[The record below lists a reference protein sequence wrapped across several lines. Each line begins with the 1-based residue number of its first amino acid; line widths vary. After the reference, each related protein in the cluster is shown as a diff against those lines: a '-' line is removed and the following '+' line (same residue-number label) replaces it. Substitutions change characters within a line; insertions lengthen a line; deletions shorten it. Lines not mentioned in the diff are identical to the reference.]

1 MTNGYQ
7 PVELVAVM
15 WNADMAARLPHID
28 HSECRCVVDIHSG
41 ELLRCVGWH
50 CNRCGAPTPSN
61 GHRNECPDRP
71 PATRNQVAP

>member
-1 MTNGYQ
+1 
-7 PVELVAVM
+7 
-15 WNADMAARLPHID
+15 
-28 HSECRCVVDIHSG
+28 
-41 ELLRCVGWH
+41 LLRCVGWH